1 MASNLLVD
9 SIVPATG
16 SSVSIGTATGGV
28 NIPGVLTYEDVTNV
42 DSVGVITARSGINV
56 SGGGVDITT
65 GGLVV
70 TGISTT
76 TARLD
81 VGNNGTNAVDLR
93 FRSNRASAGQT
104 IANLNYEWNG
114 TTVAQIRG
122 IAGSDTTNK
131 DDGHLAFYTTPA
143 GSGSFSERLRI
154 GSAGQLGIGGANYGT
169 SGQVLTSQGSGSAI
183 QWATPG
189 NLIVTRSVNADISGG
204 NSYDFTLPA
213 NCYKVDFVGHNI
225 RMSASG
231 TPSFQIGTTA
241 GMITSGGKYNYT
253 ETAYGGSNAGRYQ
266 SGDNEIRFG
275 YYNLNASSD
284 TGEVF
289 ASFESSS
296 ASNFWIVQIDSHR
309 RTQTGYLKTMCALDL
324 DGNNLTTIRLYGWS
338 GVNFATGRYSFTAY
352 STS

>member
-1 MASNLLVD
+1 MASNLRVD

-154 GSAGQLGIGGANYGT
+154 GSAGQLGIAGANYGT
-169 SGQVLTSQGSGSAI
+169 SGQVLTSQGSGSAPT
-183 QWATPG
+183 WA
-189 NLIVTRSVNADISGG
+189 
-204 NSYDFTLPA
+204 
-213 NCYKVDFVGHNI
+213 
-225 RMSASG
+225 
-231 TPSFQIGTTA
+231 
-241 GMITSGGKYNYT
+241 
-253 ETAYGGSNAGRYQ
+253 
-266 SGDNEIRFG
+266 
-275 YYNLNASSD
+275 
-284 TGEVF
+284 
-289 ASFESSS
+289 S
-296 ASNFWIVQIDSHR
+296 ASNPTLAHAFVFMDSQYF
-309 RTQTGYLKTMCALDL
+309 TSTPTKMGF
-324 DGNNLTTIRLYGWS
+324 NSSTTNDQSS
-338 GVNFATGRYSFTAY
+338 GVTIDRTNKRFTPTVGGVYQVVTSLNFDRGSGGSSIEYKVFQYKNGSEFARNTSFQY
-352 STS
+352 STGITDSLTCHSLMSLNGSGDYVEFYARHNASGNAIMNVQSTFFIIRVGA